1 MTHIFVMFKKFRIC
15 SYRKIDISIDANIG
29 FFRYKFFYDLT
40 VIYDYLSWEK
50 YYMVSFYIIV

>member
-1 MTHIFVMFKKFRIC
+1 MIFTFC